1 MRAAAVRSVT
11 PPWGSAAGSPGRGL
25 LLIKPSAPGI
35 EAETLGSG
43 PAFKPGSDAAL
54 VPGCPA
60 PQPPNRAILGG
71 NARAGLTCLLGGR
84 SQQLFPGFP
93 VACGVVTGVDPALF
107 SFCCLAANLEG
118 VSRTFFYLMA
128 GLKWCDGGQALACSM
143 SRTVECY

>member
-1 MRAAAVRSVT
+1 MCVCLRGLLLT
-11 PPWGSAAGSPGRGL
+11 PPVSAVFAFRRSRWPDASSRGAKRNPAVGVGSLGRGL
-25 LLIKPSAPGI
+25 LRIKPSAPGV

-71 NARAGLTCLLGGR
+71 SARAGLACLLGGR
-84 SQQLFPGFP
+84 SQQLSPGFP

-107 SFCCLAANLEG
+107 SFSCLAANLEG
-118 VSRTFFYLMA
+118 VSTTFFI
-128 GLKWCDGGQALACSM
+128 
-143 SRTVECY
+143 